1 MIILII
7 LFIIATICAFTYVII
22 DNLDKKTKVEIK
34 QVAKKTYDW
43 KLDAKIEMVE
53 EKKVVKKYNIKNAD
67 IIKKVLGVG
76 TFMAGAFLF
85 CFSCYGLSC
94 NLFVEQKQKEAETY
108 RTVLATKYKYYQNYG
123 TEYIKSETAIREYSS
138 LVEEIGKFNNTVYF
152 VNAYKDNAWIGL
164 FVERGYIGLETIT
177 L

>member
-22 DNLDKKTKVEIK
+22 DNLDKKTKVETK

-43 KLDAKIEMVE
+43 NMNAKIEMVE
-53 EKKVVKKYNIKNAD
+53 EKEVVKKYNIKNAD

-76 TFMAGAFLF
+76 TFIAGAFLF

-123 TEYIKSETAIREYSS
+123 TEYIKSETAVREYSK
-138 LVEEIGKFNNTVYF
+138 LVKQIGDFNNTVYF

>member
-7 LFIIATICAFTYVII
+7 LFIIATICVFAYVII
-22 DNLDKKTKVEIK
+22 NDLDKKTKVETK

-43 KLDAKIEMVE
+43 NMNAKIEMVE

-76 TFMAGAFLF
+76 TCMAGAFLF

-94 NLFVEQKQKEAETY
+94 NLFVEQKQKEIETY

-123 TEYIKSETAIREYSS
+123 TEYIKSETAVREYSS

-152 VNAYKDNAWIGL
+152 VNTYKDNAWIGL
-164 FVERGYIGLETIT
+164 FVERGYIGLEIIT

>member
-22 DNLDKKTKVEIK
+22 NDLDKKTKVETK
-34 QVAKKTYDW
+34 QIAKKTYDW
-43 KLDAKIEMVE
+43 NLNAKIEMVE
-53 EKKVVKKYNIKNAD
+53 EKKFVKKYNIKNAD

-76 TFMAGAFLF
+76 TCMAGALLF
-85 CFSCYGLSC
+85 CLSCYGLSC
-94 NLFVEQKQKEAETY
+94 NLFVEQKQKETETY

-123 TEYIKSETAIREYSS
+123 TEYIKSETAVREYSE
-138 LVEEIGKFNNTVYF
+138 LVKQIGDFNNTVYF

-164 FVERGYIGLETIT
+164 FVERGYIGLEIIT

>member
-76 TFMAGAFLF
+76 TFIAGAFLF
-85 CFSCYGLSC
+85 FLSCCGLSC
-94 NLFVEQKQKEAETY
+94 NLFVEQKQKETETY

-152 VNAYKDNAWIGL
+152 VNTYKDNAWIGL
-164 FVERGYIGLETIT
+164 FVERGYIGSEIIT

>member
-34 QVAKKTYDW
+34 QVEKKTYDW
-43 KLDAKIEMVE
+43 NMNAKIEMME
-53 EKKVVKKYNIKNAD
+53 EKEIVKKYNIKNAN

-76 TFMAGAFLF
+76 TYLAGAHLF
-85 CFSCYGLSC
+85 CFGCFGLSR

-123 TEYIKSETAIREYSS
+123 TEYIKSETAVREYSE
-138 LVEEIGKFNNTVYF
+138 LVEKIGKFNNTVYF
-152 VNAYKDNAWIGL
+152 VNTYKDNAWIGL
-164 FVERGYIGLETIT
+164 FVERGYIDLEIIT

>member
-7 LFIIATICAFTYVII
+7 LFIIAAICAFTYVII
-22 DNLDKKTKVEIK
+22 NDLDKKTKVETK

-43 KLDAKIEMVE
+43 NMNAKIEMVE

-85 CFSCYGLSC
+85 SFSCFGLSR
-94 NLFVEQKQKEAETY
+94 NLFVEQKQKETETY

-123 TEYIKSETAIREYSS
+123 TEYIKSETAIREYSE
-138 LVEEIGKFNNTVYF
+138 LVKQIGDFNNTVYF
-152 VNAYKDNAWIGL
+152 VNTYKDNAWIGL
-164 FVERGYIGLETIT
+164 FVERGYIGLEIIT

>member
-22 DNLDKKTKVEIK
+22 DNLDKKTKVETK
-34 QVAKKTYDW
+34 QVESKTYDW
-43 KLDAKIEMVE
+43 NMNVKIEMVE
-53 EKKVVKKYNIKNAD
+53 KKEIVKKYNIKNAN

-85 CFSCYGLSC
+85 CFSCFWLSR
-94 NLFVEQKQKEAETY
+94 NLFVEQKQKETETY
-108 RTVLATKYKYYQNYG
+108 RTILETKYKYYQNYG
-123 TEYIKSETAIREYSS
+123 TEYIKSETAAREYSD
-138 LVEEIGKFNNTVYF
+138 LVEKIGKFNNTVYF
-152 VNAYKDNAWIGL
+152 VNTYKDNVWIGL
-164 FVERGYIGLETIT
+164 FVERGYIGLEIIT

>member
-22 DNLDKKTKVEIK
+22 DNLDKKTKVETK

-43 KLDAKIEMVE
+43 NMNVKMEMIE
-53 EKKVVKKYNIKNAD
+53 EKKVVKKYNIKNAN

-76 TFMAGAFLF
+76 TYLAGAFLF

-94 NLFVEQKQKEAETY
+94 NLFIEQKQKEAETY

-123 TEYIKSETAIREYSS
+123 TEYIKSETAIREYSE
-138 LVEEIGKFNNTVYF
+138 LVEKIGKFNNTVYF

-164 FVERGYIGLETIT
+164 FVERGYIDLEIIT